1 VILTHLVDFDVTNH
15 AICASLAIVTPSI
28 DNLPD
33 DLESLKR
40 LLAVERA
47 ARIDAETKA
56 ASAEAAAARAT
67 AHVSSAEAL
76 IAHLKLAI
84 EKMRRELY
92 GSRSERRRK
101 LLDQMEL
108 ELEDLEAAAAE
119 DEIAAEKATAEACGA
134 VTLVPAHARRKP
146 VRKPFPPH
154 LPRERV
160 LVPGPTACACSG
172 STRLSKLGEDITETL
187 EVIPRQWKVIQH
199 VREKFT
205 CRTCE
210 KISQAPAPFHVI
222 ARGRAGPSLLAMILY
237 AKFALHQPLNRQSEA
252 YAREGVDLPL
262 STLAD
267 DVGAC
272 AAVLAPLADLIGAHV
287 FAAARIHGDDTPVPL
302 LAKGKTVQARLWAYV
317 RDDRPFGGPD
327 PPAAVYFFSRDRSGE
342 RPEGHLANYGGILQA
357 DAYAGF
363 NALYKDDRALGPIT
377 EAACWAHARRKFFVL
392 ADIATKA
399 RTNKPAIISPIALEA
414 VRRFDVIFEW
424 ERSINGLPPTQ
435 RLAMREKEIAPLV
448 EDFEV
453 WMRAERARLSR
464 HAEVAKA
471 MDYMLKRWT
480 AFTRFLGDGRI
491 CLSNNA
497 AERALRG
504 IALGR
509 KAWLFAGSE
518 RGGERAAIM
527 YTLIQTAMLNGVD
540 PQAWLADVLNRIAD
554 HPITYLAALLPWS
567 WKTSR
572 EIMLHTAAAA

>member
-1 VILTHLVDFDVTNH
+1 
-15 AICASLAIVTPSI
+15 VTPPI
-28 DNLPD
+28 DSLPD
-33 DLESLKR
+33 DLEGLKR
-40 LLAVERA
+40 LLAIERA
-47 ARIDAETKA
+47 ARIAAQAKA
-56 ASAEAAAARAT
+56 ASAEAAAARA
-67 AHVSSAEAL
+67 AANVSSAEAL

-92 GSRSERRRK
+92 GSRSERGHK

-108 ELEDLEAAAAE
+108 ELEDLEATAAE
-119 DEIAAEKATAEACGA
+119 DAIAAEKVVAETGEASA
-134 VTLVPAHARRKP
+134 LIPAHTRRKP
-146 VRKPFPPH
+146 VRKPFPDH

-160 LVPGPTACACSG
+160 IVPGPPACTCCG
-172 STRLSKLGEDITETL
+172 STRLAKLGEDITETL

-199 VREKFT
+199 IREKFT
-205 CRTCE
+205 CRVCE

-252 YAREGVDLPL
+252 YAREDVDLPL

-272 AAVLAPLADLIGAHV
+272 AAVLRPLADLIGAHV

-302 LAKGKTVQARLWAYV
+302 LAKGKTIQARLWTYV
-317 RDDRPFGGPD
+317 RDDRPFSGPD
-327 PPAAVYFFSRDRSGE
+327 PPAAVYFFSRDRSGNHPE
-342 RPEGHLANYGGILQA
+342 RHLAHYGGILQA

-363 NALYKDDRALGPIT
+363 NALYKDDRMHGPIT

-399 RTNKPAIISPIALEA
+399 RSKKPPIVSPIAAEA
-414 VRRFDVIFEW
+414 VKRFDAIFEQ
-424 ERSINGLPPTQ
+424 ERSINGLPPAE
-435 RLAMREKEIAPLV
+435 RLAVRAKEIAPLV
-448 EDFEV
+448 QNFEV
-453 WMRAERARLSR
+453 WIRAERAKLSR

-471 MDYMLKRWT
+471 MDYMLKRWP
-480 AFTRFLGDGRI
+480 AFMRFLDDGRI

-518 RGGERAAIM
+518 RGGERAAII
-527 YTLIQTAMLNGVD
+527 YTLIQTAKLNDVD
-540 PQAWLADVLNRIAD
+540 PQLWLADVLGRIAD
-554 HPITYLAALLPWS
+554 HPITSLAALLPWN
-567 WKTSR
+567 WKKSR
-572 EIMLHTAAAA
+572 QIAPHTASAA

>member
-1 VILTHLVDFDVTNH
+1 
-15 AICASLAIVTPSI
+15 VTPPI
-28 DNLPD
+28 DSLPD

-40 LLAVERA
+40 LLAIERA
-47 ARIDAETKA
+47 ARIDAQAKA
-56 ASAEAAAARAT
+56 ASAEAAAARA
-67 AHVSSAEAL
+67 AANVSSAEAL

-92 GSRSERRRK
+92 GSRSERGHK

-108 ELEDLEAAAAE
+108 ELEDLEATAAE
-119 DEIAAEKATAEACGA
+119 DVIAAEKAAAGRGEA
-134 VTLVPAHARRKP
+134 LILAHTRRKP
-146 VRKPFPPH
+146 TRKPFPDH

-160 LVPGPTACACSG
+160 IVPGPFNCACCG
-172 STRLSKLGEDITETL
+172 STKLSKLGEDITETL
-187 EVIPRQWKVIQH
+187 EVIPRQWKVIQY

-205 CRTCE
+205 CRACE
-210 KISQAPAPFHVI
+210 KIAQAPAPFHVI
-222 ARGRAGPSLLAMILY
+222 ARGRAGPNLLAMILC

-272 AAVLAPLADLIGAHV
+272 AAVLRPLADLIGAHV
-287 FAAARIHGDDTPVPL
+287 FAAARIHGDDTPV
-302 LAKGKTVQARLWAYV
+302 LAKGKTVQARLWTYV

-327 PPAAVYFFSRDRSGE
+327 PPAAVYFFSRDRSGDHPG
-342 RPEGHLANYGGILQA
+342 RHLAHYGGILQA

-363 NALYKDDRALGPIT
+363 NALYKDERVLGPLT

-399 RTNKPAIISPIALEA
+399 RSKKPPIVSPIAAEA
-414 VRRFDVIFEW
+414 VRRFDAIFER
-424 ERSINGLPPTQ
+424 ERSINGLLPAQ
-435 RLAMREKEIAPLV
+435 RLDLRAKEIAPLV
-448 EDFEV
+448 QNIEA
-453 WMRAERARLSR
+453 WMRAERAKLS
-464 HAEVAKA
+464 HHTEVAKA
-471 MDYMLKRWT
+471 MDYMLKRWL
-480 AFTRFLGDGRI
+480 AFTRFLDDGRI

-518 RGGERAAIM
+518 RGGERAAIV
-527 YTLIQTAMLNGVD
+527 YTLIQTAKLNDVD
-540 PQAWLADVLNRIAD
+540 PQVWLADVLRRIND
-554 HPITYLAALLPWS
+554 QPVSKLDELLPWNWRKHS
-567 WKTSR
+567 ADQAV
-572 EIMLHTAAAA
+572 AA

>member
-1 VILTHLVDFDVTNH
+1 V
-15 AICASLAIVTPSI
+15 APPI
-28 DNLPD
+28 DSLPD

-40 LLAVERA
+40 LLAIERA
-47 ARIDAETKA
+47 ARIAAQAKA
-56 ASAEAAAARAT
+56 ASAEAAAARAV
-67 AHVSSAEAL
+67 ANASSAEAL

-92 GSRSERRRK
+92 GNRSERGHK

-108 ELEDLEAAAAE
+108 ELEDLEATAAE
-119 DEIAAEKATAEACGA
+119 DAIAAEKVVAETGEASA
-134 VTLVPAHARRKP
+134 LIRAHTRRKP
-146 VRKPFPPH
+146 VRKPFPDH

-160 LVPGPTACACSG
+160 IVPGPTACACCG
-172 STRLSKLGEDITETL
+172 SMRLAKLGEDITETL

-199 VREKFT
+199 IREKFT
-205 CRTCE
+205 CRVCE

-237 AKFALHQPLNRQSEA
+237 AKFALHQPLNRQNEA

-272 AAVLAPLADLIGAHV
+272 AAVLRPLADLIGAHV

-302 LAKGKTVQARLWAYV
+302 LAKGKTIQARLWTYV
-317 RDDRPFGGPD
+317 RDDRPFSGPD
-327 PPAAVYFFSRDRSGE
+327 PPAAVYFFSRDRSGNHPE
-342 RPEGHLANYGGILQA
+342 RHLAHYGGILQA

-363 NALYKDDRALGPIT
+363 NALYKGDRMHGPIT
-377 EAACWAHARRKFFVL
+377 EAPCWAHARRKFFVL

-399 RTNKPAIISPIALEA
+399 RSKKPPIVSPIAAEA
-414 VRRFDVIFEW
+414 VKRFDAIFEQ
-424 ERSINGLPPTQ
+424 ERSINGLPPAA
-435 RLAMREKEIAPLV
+435 RLAVRAKEIAPLV
-448 EDFEV
+448 QNFEV
-453 WMRAERARLSR
+453 WIRAERAKLSR

-471 MDYMLKRWT
+471 MDYMLKRWP
-480 AFTRFLGDGRI
+480 AFTRFLDDGRI

-518 RGGERAAIM
+518 RGGERAAII
-527 YTLIQTAMLNGVD
+527 YTLIQTAKLNDVD
-540 PQAWLADVLNRIAD
+540 PQVWLADVLGRIAD
-554 HPITYLAALLPWS
+554 HPITSLAALLPWN
-567 WKTSR
+567 WKKSR
-572 EIMLHTAAAA
+572 QIAPHTAAAA

>member
-1 VILTHLVDFDVTNH
+1 M
-15 AICASLAIVTPSI
+15 TPPI
-28 DNLPD
+28 DSLPD

-40 LLAVERA
+40 LLAIERA
-47 ARIDAETKA
+47 ARIDAQAKA
-56 ASAEAAAARAT
+56 ASAEAAAARAA

-92 GSRSERRRK
+92 GSRSERGHK

-108 ELEDLEAAAAE
+108 ELEDLEATAAE
-119 DEIAAEKATAEACGA
+119 DVIAAEKAAAGTGEASA
-134 VTLVPAHARRKP
+134 LILAHTRRKP
-146 VRKPFPPH
+146 TRKPFPDH

-160 LVPGPTACACSG
+160 IVPGPFNCACCG
-172 STRLSKLGEDITETL
+172 STKLSKLGEDITETL
-187 EVIPRQWKVIQH
+187 EVIPRQWKVIQY

-205 CRTCE
+205 CRACE
-210 KISQAPAPFHVI
+210 KIAQAPAPFHVI
-222 ARGRAGPSLLAMILY
+222 ARGRAGPNLLAMILC

-272 AAVLAPLADLIGAHV
+272 AAVLRPLADLIGAHV

-302 LAKGKTVQARLWAYV
+302 LAKGKTVRARLWTYV

-327 PPAAVYFFSRDRSGE
+327 PPAAVYFFSRDRSGDHPG
-342 RPEGHLANYGGILQA
+342 RHLAHYGGILQA

-363 NALYKDDRALGPIT
+363 NALYKDERVLGPLT

-399 RTNKPAIISPIALEA
+399 RSKKPPIVSPIAAEA
-414 VRRFDVIFEW
+414 VRRFDAIFER
-424 ERSINGLPPTQ
+424 ERSINGLPPAQ
-435 RLAMREKEIAPLV
+435 RLDLRAKEIAPLV
-448 EDFEV
+448 QNIEA
-453 WMRAERARLSR
+453 WMRAERAKLSR
-464 HAEVAKA
+464 HTEVAKA
-471 MDYMLKRWT
+471 MDYMLKRWL
-480 AFTRFLGDGRI
+480 AFTRFLDDGRI
-491 CLSNNA
+491 CVSNNA

-527 YTLIQTAMLNGVD
+527 YTLIQTAKLNDVD
-540 PQAWLADVLNRIAD
+540 PQVWLADVLRRIND
-554 HPITYLAALLPWS
+554 QPVSKLDELLPWNWRKHS
-567 WKTSR
+567 ADQAV
-572 EIMLHTAAAA
+572 AA